1 MKSVLLAVFLLS
13 TIISCQSQSNN
24 KLSIATASNMQ
35 YAMEMLVDKFKEK
48 TGMDCDIILGSS
60 GKLTAQIIEGAPYDL
75 FVSADINFPQAVE
88 KAGFA
93 AQSPKI
99 YAYGKLVLWSLDE
112 KYKPSIEQLSNKGIK
127 HIALANPKTAPYGKA
142 AMEVLEHFQL
152 NESIGDK
159 LVYGE
164 SISQTNQFILSGS
177 AEIGFTAK
185 SIVLSHQL
193 KNKGYWSDIDSEI
206 HSPIQQAVVLLK
218 GTKEKHDFALKFYE
232 FLSSKEA
239 KTILLE
245 YGYDVP

>member
-1 MKSVLLAVFLLS
+1 MKSFLLAVFLLS
-13 TIISCQSQSNN
+13 SIIACQSPSNN

-35 YAMEMLVDKFKEK
+35 YAMEVLADKFKKE
-48 TGMDCDIILGSS
+48 TGVDCDIILGSS

-75 FVSADINFPQAVE
+75 FVSADINFPKAVKE
-88 KAGFA
+88 AGFA
-93 AQSPKI
+93 SQAPKV
-99 YAYGKLVLWSLDE
+99 YAYGKLVLWTMDE
-112 KYKPSIEQLSNKGIK
+112 KIKPSIEQLSNKAIK

-142 AMEVLEHFQL
+142 AVEVLEYYLLHP
-152 NESIGDK
+152 SIGTK

-185 SIVLSHQL
+185 SVVLSPQL
-193 KNKGYWSDIDSEI
+193 KNSGLWIDIDSEI
-206 HSPIQQAVVLLK
+206 YSPIEQAVVLLK
-218 GTKEKHDFALKFYE
+218 GKKEKHDLALKFYE

-239 KTILLE
+239 KRILSE